1 MAEMPAGYSELLTA
15 TTLSEALPFMRK
27 YAGATIVI
35 KYGGHAMGDRT
46 LADEFARDIVLMKQ
60 VGINPVVVHGGG
72 PQIKQMMDRLRIQS
86 EFVNGLRV
94 TDEATMEVVE
104 MVLSGRI
111 NKEIVAAINRAGG
124 RAVGLS
130 GRDCDMVRGRKVK
143 MKARDPDSNIER
155 ELDMGYVG
163 EPESVNPH
171 VLDVLARSDLI
182 PVIAPIGYGDEGET
196 YNINA
201 DTFAGAVAAAV
212 GARRLLMLT
221 DVKGVLGKSGELM
234 TNLSPED
241 VESLIEDGTVSG
253 GMIPKV
259 ETCMNAVKGGV
270 DAAVILDG
278 RVSHAVLLE
287 LFTSGGAGTLIGKS

>member
-1 MAEMPAGYSELLTA
+1 MSEMPAGYSELLTA

-72 PQIKQMMDRLRIQS
+72 PQIKGMMDRLRIQS

-124 RAVGLS
+124 AAVGLS
-130 GRDCDMVRGRKVK
+130 GRDCDMVRGRKVL
-143 MKARDPDSNIER
+143 MKHRDPDSNIER
-155 ELDMGYVG
+155 ELDMGFVG

-182 PVIAPIGYGDEGET
+182 PVIAPIGYGDQGET

-221 DVKGVLGKSGELM
+221 DVKGVLNKAGQLL
-234 TNLSPED
+234 TNLTPED
-241 VESLIEDGTVSG
+241 IEAMIADGTVSG

-259 ETCMNAVKGGV
+259 ETCVNAVKGGV

-287 LFTSGGAGTLIGKS
+287 LFTATGAGTLIGKS

>member
-1 MAEMPAGYSELLTA
+1 MAETSAGYSELLTA
-15 TTLSEALPFMRK
+15 RTLSEALPFMRK

-72 PQIKQMMDRLRIQS
+72 PQIKEMMDRLRIES
-86 EFVNGLRV
+86 EFVDGLRV
-94 TDEATMEVVE
+94 TDEATMEIVE

-111 NKEIVAAINRAGG
+111 NKEIVSAINRAGG
-124 RAVGLS
+124 GAVGLS
-130 GRDCDMVRGRKVK
+130 GRDCNMIRARKMTRTK
-143 MKARDPDSNIER
+143 KDPDSNIER
-155 ELDMGYVG
+155 VLDLGFVG
-163 EPESVNPH
+163 EPEAVNPH

-182 PVIAPIGYGDEGET
+182 PVIAPIGYDDDGNT

-201 DTFAGAVAAAV
+201 DTAAGAVAAAL

-221 DVKGVLGKSGELM
+221 DVKGVLSKDGELL
-234 TNLSPED
+234 TNLSARD
-241 VESLIEDGTVSG
+241 VAALVTDGTISG

-259 ETCMNAVKGGV
+259 ETCLEAVNGGV
-270 DAAVILDG
+270 DASVILDG

-287 LFTSGGAGTLIGKS
+287 LFTAHGAGTLIGKS

>member
-1 MAEMPAGYSELLTA
+1 MSEMPAGYGELLTA

-124 RAVGLS
+124 AAVGLS

-155 ELDMGYVG
+155 ELDMGFVG

-221 DVKGVLGKSGELM
+221 DVKGVLSKAGELM
-234 TNLSPED
+234 TNLSPEA
-241 VESLIEDGTVSG
+241 IEAMIADGTVSG

-259 ETCMNAVKGGV
+259 ETCVDAVKGGV

-287 LFTSGGAGTLIGKS
+287 LFTSTGAGTLIGKS